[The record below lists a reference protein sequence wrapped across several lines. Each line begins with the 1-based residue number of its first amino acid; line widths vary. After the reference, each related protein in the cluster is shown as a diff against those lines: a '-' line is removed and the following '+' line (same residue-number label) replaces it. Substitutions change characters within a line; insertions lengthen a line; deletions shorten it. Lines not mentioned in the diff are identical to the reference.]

1 MLTEIQQV
9 RLKSAA
15 RNNKHPL
22 FGYVNE
28 ALDNVID
35 NIKQENPLAFYPKD
49 QLMDR
54 VFFDEPLQNI
64 PFKNFVKR
72 YIPKISTMRKEK

>member
-1 MLTEIQQV
+1 MLTEIQQAK
-9 RLKSAA
+9 LKAVA
-15 RNNKHPL
+15 RSVKHPL

-35 NIKQENPLAFYPKD
+35 EIMKENPEFFLPRD
-49 QLMDR
+49 QLMNR
-54 VFFDEPLQNI
+54 IFFNEPIQAI

-72 YIPKISTMRKEK
+72 YVPKISTIRLEK

>member
-1 MLTEIQQV
+1 VLTDLQQV
-9 RLKSAA
+9 RLKSVA
-15 RNNKHPL
+15 RSTNHPL

-35 NIKQENPLAFYPKD
+35 NIKQENPLAFLPRD

-64 PFKNFVKR
+64 PFKSFIKR
-72 YIPKISTMRKEK
+72 YVPRILTMRREK